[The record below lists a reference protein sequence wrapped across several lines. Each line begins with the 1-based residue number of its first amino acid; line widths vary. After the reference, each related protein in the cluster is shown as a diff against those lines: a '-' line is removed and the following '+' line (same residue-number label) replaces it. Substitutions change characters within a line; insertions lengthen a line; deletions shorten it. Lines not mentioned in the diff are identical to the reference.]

1 MGMFD
6 NQCMI
11 TGIKLDQVV
20 CVFLVER
27 HDGSHSP
34 CTLPIFG
41 RRDPHG
47 SVVDIEAHPSVESLV
62 AGLASAVKVGRLGL
76 RIPDWATHIDVSP
89 DRTGL
94 QNFTELFFRGGHA
107 EYAEARLALT
117 LIERHVWDA
126 VWSAAGRGPSTA
138 DMNSVLYPPQ
148 LASTFYSE
156 PSRETVELAS
166 RFRAL
171 QIWLAARDIPWTP
184 LRNGDQFDERDVVNL
199 VATAVER
206 FNAEPAIINGLL
218 DYARWEFDESLT
230 LQELLDGF

>member
-1 MGMFD
+1 
-6 NQCMI
+6 
-11 TGIKLDQVV
+11 
-20 CVFLVER
+20 
-27 HDGSHSP
+27 
-34 CTLPIFG
+34 
-41 RRDPHG
+41 
-47 SVVDIEAHPSVESLV
+47 
-62 AGLASAVKVGRLGL
+62 
-76 RIPDWATHIDVSP
+76 
-89 DRTGL
+89 
-94 QNFTELFFRGGHA
+94 
-107 EYAEARLALT
+107 
-117 LIERHVWDA
+117 
-126 VWSAAGRGPSTA
+126 
-138 DMNSVLYPPQ
+138 MNSVLYPPQ